1 MAASTTRGKYAI
13 SSHSQE
19 PAQEPGDPDERL
31 VFLINEGKHLFPNEY
46 YPLWETACGK
56 LSHAGY
62 GALIPLSYARHS
74 PKLVKILNSET
85 AINFAATVSLAAI
98 KVNRAAA
105 ELLPKA
111 AVIAAHELKSTQAFT
126 SWVTTIE
133 ELIYNAPESLLA
145 VLERTQKIVTTLTPD
160 QFRAWVLTGL
170 RSTGDDALRQI
181 NYFSFTDPESEKWF
195 RHEAGDVVFTDL
207 DRRLKLY
214 LLSLWSLRPPIR
226 DLPASTSP
234 LSLRRISISNGV
246 VRVPEVFPGF
256 HGEQAEKIFRAG
268 LAHVG
273 AHLVYSTKIFPLGEL
288 KPIQVALVSL
298 LEDARVEYLA
308 IQTFPGLRKLWQQ
321 FHVAKPSGPKLVP
334 LLLSRLARALIDKE
348 YKDKDGWVQ
357 KGRDMFFDPQ
367 NDMTDPA
374 MCRSIGVLLGND
386 LGQLRAQFNAKTYVV
401 EPAYRDDN
409 MGLWDFGD
417 QQGQEED
424 SDGIFIEAMRMDREE
439 VEDDSSSEQEQDQK
453 ENDED
458 EQQYH
463 ARESTDSEQRESEVA
478 VRYPEYDYLT
488 GSERP
493 NWTCV
498 LEYFPDFGDAYKIER
513 ILEKHNNLVNRIT
526 KLIQTAKVS
535 LPERLHRQSVGESL
549 DLDACVNAV
558 ISRRMGD
565 TPDPRIYSTTERKHR
580 DLSVMV
586 LLDISNSTN
595 DKVQASGTSVLE
607 LEIQA
612 TSLLAYAMS
621 ELNDPFAISA
631 FCSDG
636 KEDVHY
642 YRIKDFNSPYDT
654 TARAH
659 LAGLHGKLST
669 RMGAAM
675 RHATEDLVAQRTH
688 RRLLLVISDGEP
700 SDIDVD
706 DQQYLVEDARK
717 VVRSISRLGIDTFCV
732 GLDAGGDNYLHK
744 IFGRKNVAVIDKL
757 EHLPEKLPLLYLRL
771 TA

>member
-1 MAASTTRGKYAI
+1 MNVTTTRGKHAI
-13 SSHSQE
+13 SSQPQE

-31 VFLINEGKHLFPNEY
+31 VFLINEGKLLFPNEY
-46 YPLWETACGK
+46 YPLWETACNK

-74 PKLVKILNSET
+74 PKLVKILNPEA
-85 AINFAATVSLAAI
+85 AINLAATVSLAAI

-111 AVIAAHELKSTQAFT
+111 AVVAAHELKSTQAFS

-133 ELIYNAPESLLA
+133 EIIYHASESLLA

-160 QFRAWVLTGL
+160 QFKSWVLTGL

-181 NYFSFTDPESEKWF
+181 SYFSFIDPESEKWF

-214 LLSLWSLRPPIR
+214 LISLWSLRPPIR

-256 HGEQAEKIFRAG
+256 HDVQAERIFRAG

-273 AHLVYSTKIFPLGEL
+273 AHLVYSTTIFPLGEL

-298 LEDARVEYLA
+298 LEDARVEHLA
-308 IQTFPGLRKLWQQ
+308 MQSFPGLRKLWQP

-334 LLLSRLARALIDKE
+334 LLLTRLARALIDKE

-367 NDMTDPA
+367 NDMTDSV
-374 MCRSIGVLLGND
+374 MCRKIGVLLGND

-424 SDGIFIEAMRMDREE
+424 NDGIFIEAMRMDREE
-439 VEDDSSSEQEQDQK
+439 KDDDSQDSEQEK
-453 ENDED
+453 NENTDD

-513 ILEKHNNLVNRIT
+513 FLEKHNNLVNRIT
-526 KLIQTAKVS
+526 NLIQTAKVS
-535 LPERLHRQSVGESL
+535 LPERLHHQSVGESL
-549 DLDACVNAV
+549 DIDACINAV

-580 DLSVMV
+580 DLSVLV

-595 DKVQASGTSVLE
+595 DKVKTADTSVLE
-607 LEIQA
+607 LELQA

-621 ELNDPFAISA
+621 ELDDPFAIAA

-642 YRIKDFNSPYDT
+642 YRIKDFNSPYDA

-659 LAGLHGKLST
+659 LAGLQGKLST

-675 RHATEDLVAQRTH
+675 RHATRDLVDQRTH

-757 EHLPEKLPLLYLRL
+757 EHLPEKLPMLYLRL

>member
-1 MAASTTRGKYAI
+1 MAASATRGKYAVKPQ
-13 SSHSQE
+13 S
-19 PAQEPGDPDERL
+19 QEPGDPDERL
-31 VFLINEGKHLFPNEY
+31 VYLIEKGKNLFPKQY
-46 YPLWETACGK
+46 QSFWETACNK
-56 LSHAGY
+56 LSQAGY
-62 GALIPLSYARHS
+62 GALIPLSYTRHS
-74 PKLVKILNSET
+74 PKIVKLINAEV
-85 AINFAATVSLAAI
+85 AINLAATVSLAAI
-98 KVNRAAA
+98 KVNRATA

-111 AVIAAHELKSTQAFT
+111 AVVAANELKSSHAFT
-126 SWVTTIE
+126 SWLSTIE
-133 ELIYNAPESLLA
+133 ELIYHAPESSLA
-145 VLERTQKIVTTLTPD
+145 VLERTQKIVSILTPD
-160 QFRAWVLTGL
+160 QFRSWALAGL
-170 RSTGDDALRQI
+170 RSTGDDTLRQI
-181 NYFSFTDPESEKWF
+181 QYFSFVDPESEKWF

-214 LLSLWSLRPPIR
+214 LISLWNLRPPMR
-226 DLPASTSP
+226 DLQASTSP
-234 LSLRRISISNGV
+234 LSLRRITISNGV
-246 VRVPEVFPGF
+246 VQVPEVFPGF
-256 HGEQAEKIFRAG
+256 HDKQAENIFRAG

-273 AHLVYSTKIFPLGEL
+273 AHLVYSTKKFPLGEL

-308 IQTFPGLRKLWQQ
+308 MQAFPGLRKLWQP
-321 FHVAKPSGPKLVP
+321 FHIAKSTGPKLVP
-334 LLLSRLARALIDKE
+334 LLLTRLSRALIDSE

-357 KGRDMFFDPQ
+357 KGRDMFFDTQ

-374 MCRSIGVLLGND
+374 MCRRIGVLLGND

-417 QQGQEED
+417 HQGQEED
-424 SDGIFIEAMRMDREE
+424 NDGIFIEAMRMDQQEQK
-439 VEDDSSSEQEQDQK
+439 DDSSSDQDQREEDEQE
-453 ENDED
+453 

-463 ARESTDSEQRESEVA
+463 AKESTDSEHRESEVA

-488 GSERP
+488 GAERP
-493 NWTCV
+493 SWTCV
-498 LEYFPDFGDAYKIER
+498 VEYFADFGDAYKIDR
-513 ILEKHNNLVNRIT
+513 ILEKHHNLVNQIT
-526 KLIQTAKVS
+526 NLIQTAKVS
-535 LPERLHRQSVGESL
+535 LPERLHHQSVGESL
-549 DLDACVNAV
+549 DLDACINAV
-558 ISRRMGD
+558 ISRRMGE

-580 DLSVMV
+580 DLSVLV

-595 DKVQASGTSVLE
+595 DKVQNADTTVLE

-621 ELNDPFAISA
+621 ELDDPFAIAA

-642 YRIKDFNSPYDT
+642 YRVKNFQSEYDSS
-654 TARAH
+654 ARAY
-659 LAGLHGKLST
+659 LAGLQGKLST

-675 RHATEDLVAQRTH
+675 RHATQDLIAQRTH

-700 SDIDVD
+700 SDVDVE

-732 GLDAGGDNYLHK
+732 GLDGSGDSYLHK
-744 IFGRKNVAVIDKL
+744 IFGRKNVVVIDKL
-757 EHLPEKLPLLYLRL
+757 ERLPEKLPMLYLRL